1 MFSQNNPVVIGFG
14 WFENIKNMQKQPR
27 FARLSY
33 NNEIIIKET
42 QDKYRILSLNRK
54 ELDFVAK
61 LTEKKLGNWSLC
73 EPVMRRI
80 CKLIGI

>member
-1 MFSQNNPVVIGFG
+1 
-14 WFENIKNMQKQPR
+14 
-27 FARLSY
+27 
-33 NNEIIIKET
+33 
-42 QDKYRILSLNRK
+42 
-54 ELDFVAK
+54 